1 MPQAKNYKTTR
12 KWNCLNCS
20 NTKPI
25 ISKVLKQNLQ
35 LNNSEKSKENE
46 INGNNK
52 RNGKDTDKK
61 SVKKLKKEEPL
72 PVTVS
77 VKKTNNVVA
86 TNGTNKES
94 LLKKSLTKNNKTS
107 NKRKEIDTETEHN
120 SSIDESHSESK
131 FNSSEQEN
139 NSVVS
144 VASSAKTSK
153 KSDAKNTDKGGAAA
167 KKIAVPEMKP
177 ATESLEVNLKQMVV
191 SSPPATPPN
200 HVVKQRDMNMCLTII
215 NEMAKTEAAKH
226 FLAKVDEGKFPGYY
240 KTIKYPMD
248 INTIKEKLKD
258 KAYKT
263 KEQFAYDCR
272 LIFDNCEFFNEDN
285 SKVGLAGH
293 KLRAYFETKWMK
305 VFD

>member
-25 ISKVLKQNLQ
+25 ITKVLKQNLQ
-35 LNNSEKSKENE
+35 VNNADKT
-46 INGNNK
+46 
-52 RNGKDTDKK
+52 KDTTTELANTGKRQNVNETKK
-61 SVKKLKKEEPL
+61 SAKKLKRDEP
-72 PVTVS
+72 PAIIVS
-77 VKKTNNVVA
+77 SKKI
-86 TNGTNKES
+86 TNGNTTNS
-94 LLKKSLTKNNKTS
+94 LLKKSLTKATSTKKSS
-107 NKRKEIDTETEHN
+107 NKRKAVTEIDTETEHN
-120 SSIDESHSESK
+120 SSLNETQSETK

-139 NSVVS
+139 TSMAS
-144 VASSAKTSK
+144 GASSAKTSK
-153 KSDAKNTDKGGAAA
+153 KAVAS
-167 KKIAVPEMKP
+167 KKQLSKKLPVSQPLK
-177 ATESLEVNLKQMVV
+177 VNVKAMAI

-200 HVVKQRDMNMCLTII
+200 HVVKQRDLNMCLTII
-215 NEMAKTEAAKH
+215 NEMGKTEAAKH
-226 FLAKVDEGKFPGYY
+226 FLVRVNEASHPEYY
-240 KTIKYPMD
+240 KHIKHPMD

-285 SKVGLAGH
+285 SKIGLAGH

>member
-25 ISKVLKQNLQ
+25 TTKVLKQNLHV
-35 LNNSEKSKENE
+35 NNADKT
-46 INGNNK
+46 
-52 RNGKDTDKK
+52 KDTTNELTSTGKRQNVNETKK
-61 SVKKLKKEEPL
+61 SAKKLKSDEP
-72 PVTVS
+72 PATFAS
-77 VKKTNNVVA
+77 SKKIINGGSTN
-86 TNGTNKES
+86 S
-94 LLKKSLTKNNKTS
+94 LLKKSLTKATSTNKSS
-107 NKRKEIDTETEHN
+107 NKRKAVLEIGTETELN
-120 SSIDESHSESK
+120 SSLDETQLENK
-131 FNSSEQEN
+131 FKSSEQEN
-139 NSVVS
+139 TS
-144 VASSAKTSK
+144 VASGATSANTSK
-153 KSDAKNTDKGGAAA
+153 KAVTSKKQQA
-167 KKIAVPEMKP
+167 KKFKP
-177 ATESLEVNLKQMVV
+177 LKVNVKAMAI
-191 SSPPATPPN
+191 SSPPVTPPG
-200 HVVKQRDMNMCLTII
+200 HVVKQRDLNMCLTII

-226 FLAKVDEGKFPGYY
+226 FLVKVNEANHPDYY
-240 KTIKYPMD
+240 KHIKHPMD

-285 SKVGLAGH
+285 SKIGLAGH